1 MAERVSHKPWGRF
14 SESDYTLE
22 QLARAS
28 LIHMQEPPK
37 TKADCKLPIR
47 EPDGTLNANG
57 IVAAAIR
64 IHQTDAPMEKKRKA
78 ARKLVSLYRNVLNRE
93 PPDSLKRLAVM

>member
-47 EPDGTLNANG
+47 EPNGTLNANA

-93 PPDSLKRLAVM
+93 PPDSLKRLAEM

>member
-37 TKADCKLPIR
+37 P
-47 EPDGTLNANG
+47 
-57 IVAAAIR
+57 
-64 IHQTDAPMEKKRKA
+64 
-78 ARKLVSLYRNVLNRE
+78 
-93 PPDSLKRLAVM
+93 RLMQITN